1 MPSGRTHDSIT
12 LWSLPLLAGGTFA
25 QTQNGTLTLLVSGG
39 YLFSGLMFGPDLDIH
54 SRQYR
59 RWGVLRWIW
68 LPYRRSMRHRSVLS
82 HGPIVGTV
90 LRIIYLGLWLL
101 LLGLA
106 VTGIAGIVLYGT
118 GKLEIWQP
126 MVATTAQT
134 GLAHATWS
142 LQNQWPA
149 WLALLFGLELGAL
162 VHALSDG
169 VGSMYKQL
177 RPRRKPTKRKVPP
190 PAPVAPP
197 PTPPR
202 QEPELPTFK
211 PPMGD

>member
-68 LPYRRSMRHRSVLS
+68 LPYRRSMRHRSLLS

-90 LRIIYLGLWLL
+90 IRMIYLGLWLL
-101 LLGLA
+101 LFGLA
-106 VTGIAGIVLYGT
+106 VAVVAGIALYGT

-126 MVATTAQT
+126 MMATTAQT

-149 WLALLFGLELGAL
+149 WLALLIGLELGAL

-169 VGSMYKQL
+169 VDSIYKQL
-177 RPRRKPTKRKVPP
+177 RPPRKPTKRKVPP
-190 PAPVAPP
+190 PSPVDLSPP
-197 PTPPR
+197 PPPR
-202 QEPELPTFK
+202 
-211 PPMGD
+211 